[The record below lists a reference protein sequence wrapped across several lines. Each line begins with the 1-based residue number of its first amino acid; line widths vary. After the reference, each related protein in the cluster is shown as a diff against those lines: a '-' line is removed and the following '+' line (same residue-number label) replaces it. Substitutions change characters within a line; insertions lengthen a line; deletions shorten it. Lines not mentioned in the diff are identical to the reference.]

1 MTARIKLSERIQF
14 LPEHDMYVLFEEDG
28 AFKTGHILSEA
39 DTALQ
44 VESSSGKRSKI
55 KRSNC
60 LFTFASPSPDAL
72 LTQAEALSTEIDLQF
87 LWECAP
93 QQEFDDEGLG
103 ADYFGHAPD
112 TLEKTSLLLRLHSA
126 PVYFHRRGRGR
137 YKPAPPEILT
147 AALAALEKKQ
157 RQAALTQ
164 EWSDQMV
171 AGTLPAEVGA
181 LAVSLITRPDK
192 NSQAWKALD
201 AACTATRQAPERL
214 LLGLGAW
221 PHALALHKGRFLA
234 THFPRGTHFAEI
246 ALAGVGQELP
256 VAEVEAYS
264 VDDITTTEIDDALSV
279 SILSDGNICVGIHIA
294 APGLAVTRGS
304 DLDAL
309 ARARMSTVYMPG
321 EKIPMQPDEVI
332 AAFSLDAGRAVPAL
346 SLYVT
351 ANPVTGEV
359 LSHESRLERVVVRE
373 NLRHNQLDEAFT
385 EEALNDTAQVLPYND
400 WIRPLWQLALALA
413 KQREHVRGK
422 PENNNRVEY
431 SFYVDGDPND
441 PNTPVRILP
450 RRRNA
455 PLDRLVAEY
464 MILANSTWGG
474 LLASC
479 GLPGIYR
486 SQQMGRVRMSTQAL
500 PHEAIGVPQY
510 AWCTSPL
517 RRYVDLVNQ
526 WQLIAAIEH
535 GVSAPLVAP
544 FKPRDADL
552 FAIIGGFEAQYVAW
566 NDFQNSM
573 ERFWCLRWLQQQ
585 QITTCTATVL
595 KEDLIRLNNAPLVA
609 RLAGLP
615 QLGRGQQIE
624 LHITGV
630 DELALELE
638 ARYVSL
644 LDAVIEAADIADE
657 RDANQPATTEQEAS
671 AAELETN
678 ETQPSE
684 ASASDTIVAITTAL
698 ETTSAANT
706 DAHADPLATLST
718 ESSNT
723 SSTHLPP
730 LA

>member
-1 MTARIKLSERIQF
+1 
-14 LPEHDMYVLFEEDG
+14 MYVLFEEDG
-28 AFKTGHILSEA
+28 TFKAGNILSEA
-39 DTALQ
+39 DAALQ

-60 LFTFASPSPDAL
+60 LYTFASPAPETL
-72 LTQAEALSTEIDLQF
+72 LTEAEALSQDIDLQF

-93 QQEFDDEGLG
+93 QEEFDVEGLG
-103 ADYFGHAPD
+103 ADYFGHAPNA
-112 TLEKTSLLLRLHSA
+112 LEKTTLLLRLHSA

-137 YKPAPPEILT
+137 YKSAPPEILA

-157 RQAALTQ
+157 RQAALTK

-171 AGTLPAEVGA
+171 AGALPAEVGD
-181 LAVSLITRPDK
+181 LAVTLITRPDK

-201 AACTATRQAPERL
+201 AACAVTRQTPEKL
-214 LLGLGAW
+214 LLSLGAW

-234 THFPRGTHFAEI
+234 TYFPRGTHFAEV
-246 ALAGVGQELP
+246 ALAVVGQELP
-256 VAEVEAYS
+256 LAEVQAYS

-279 SILSDGNICVGIHIA
+279 STLPDGNVRVGIHIA

-304 DLDAL
+304 DLDTL

-321 EKIPMQPDEVI
+321 EKIPMQPNEVI
-332 AAFSLDAGRAVPAL
+332 EAFSLDAGRPVPAL

-351 ANPVTGEV
+351 ANPLTGDII
-359 LSHESRLERVVVRE
+359 SHESRLERVVVLE
-373 NLRHNQLDEAFT
+373 NLRHNLLDEAFT
-385 EEALNDTAQVLPYND
+385 EEALADTSQILPYND
-400 WIRPLWQLALALA
+400 WIRPLWQLALALT
-413 KQREHVRGK
+413 KQREQVRGK

-474 LLASC
+474 VLASC

-500 PHEAIGVPQY
+500 PHEAIGVAQY

-566 NDFQNSM
+566 NEFQNNM

-585 QITTCTATVL
+585 QITSCTATVL

-624 LHITGV
+624 LHITGA

-644 LDAVIEAADIADE
+644 LDAVIEAEDIADE
-657 RDANQPATTEQEAS
+657 REANQAATAEPETTEAPV
-671 AAELETN
+671 AA
-678 ETQPSE
+678 
-684 ASASDTIVAITTAL
+684 
-698 ETTSAANT
+698 
-706 DAHADPLATLST
+706 LATP
-718 ESSNT
+718 EPQSSNT
-723 SSTHLPP
+723 SSAAPPP
-730 LA
+730 LV

>member
-1 MTARIKLSERIQF
+1 
-14 LPEHDMYVLFEEDG
+14 MYVLFEEDG

-39 DTALQ
+39 DAALQ
-44 VESSSGKRSKI
+44 VESSTGKRSKI

-60 LFTFASPSPDAL
+60 LYTFTTPAPEAL
-72 LTQAEALSTEIDLQF
+72 LSQAETLSQEIDLQF

-93 QQEFDDEGLG
+93 QEEFDVETLG
-103 ADYFGHAPD
+103 TDYFGHAPD
-112 TLEKTSLLLRLHSA
+112 TLEKTTLLLRLHSA

-137 YKPAPPEILT
+137 YKAAPPEILT

-157 RQAALTQ
+157 RQAALTK

-171 AGTLPAEVGA
+171 AGTLPAEIGEV
-181 LAVSLITRPDK
+181 AVSLITRPDK

-214 LLGLGAW
+214 LLSLGAW

-234 THFPRGTHFAEI
+234 THFPRGTHFAETTV
-246 ALAGVGQELP
+246 ARVGQELP
-256 VAEVEAYS
+256 LAEVEAYS

-279 SILSDGNICVGIHIA
+279 STLTDGNIRVGIHIA

-321 EKIPMQPDEVI
+321 EKIPMQPDQVI
-332 AAFSLDAGRAVPAL
+332 EAFSLDAGRAVPAL

-351 ANPVTGEV
+351 ANPLTGEI
-359 LSHESRLERVVVRE
+359 LGHESRLERVAVRE
-373 NLRHNQLDEAFT
+373 NLRHNLLDEAFS
-385 EEALNDTAQVLPYND
+385 EEALADTAQVLPYND

-441 PNTPVRILP
+441 PNTLVRILP

-566 NDFQNSM
+566 NDFQNNM

-609 RLAGLP
+609 RLPGLP

-624 LHITGV
+624 LHITGA

-644 LDAVIEAADIADE
+644 IDTMIEASDLADE
-657 RDANQPATTEQEAS
+657 GDAGLATATEIEADQTEPLTAAAVEADASAISADFSATTEAV
-671 AAELETN
+671 T
-678 ETQPSE
+678 P
-684 ASASDTIVAITTAL
+684 
-698 ETTSAANT
+698 AN
-706 DAHADPLATLST
+706 ALATAPP

-723 SSTHLPP
+723 GSAL
-730 LA
+730 